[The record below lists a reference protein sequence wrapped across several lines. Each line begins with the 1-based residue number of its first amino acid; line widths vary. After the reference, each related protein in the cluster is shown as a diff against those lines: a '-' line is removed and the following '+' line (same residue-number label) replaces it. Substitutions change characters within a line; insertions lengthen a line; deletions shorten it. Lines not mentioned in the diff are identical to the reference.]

1 MAMEM
6 KAGASL
12 NGLDPIVYMYGI
24 PVIDAIHRV
33 VIGRDAIITAGTD
46 GQHMAGSLHYRGRA
60 LDVRTRDLTPAKKQE
75 LRDALARGLGPGWD
89 VIVEPTHIHIEYDP
103 K

>member
-1 MAMEM
+1 MAMEL
-6 KAGASL
+6 KTGVSL

-33 VIGRDAIITAGTD
+33 IVGRDAIITAGTD
-46 GQHMAGSLHYRGRA
+46 GQHMTGSLHYRGRA
-60 LDVRTRDLTPAKKQE
+60 LDLRTHDIAPAKRLE
-75 LRDALARGLGPGWD
+75 LRDALSRGLGPGWD
-89 VIVEPTHIHIEYDP
+89 VVLESTHLHVEYDP

>member
-1 MAMEM
+1 MTMEL

-24 PVIDAIHRV
+24 PVIDAIHRA

-60 LDVRTRDLTPAKKQE
+60 LDVRTRDLTPAQTQK